1 MLMNPQD
8 TGDIGELESAIALIK
23 NGIRNAPI
31 KDVYDTVLIEK
42 GYRVEIKTSNIYQER
57 NSKRPSNTYRF
68 NFKKS
73 QLMKDAFDYALCVGI
88 DMNGLPEV
96 FYMIP
101 QKYLHERNH
110 RVVCV
115 LQNNDMCAQYGSNYS
130 KLSYYNTYDKYSIC
144 RNNWDALKLDRPAF
158 MRKENYITKKL
169 LNFKETEKK
178 RIVKEFVNA
187 AKHGKRREVT
197 QAILDVCKKYNV
209 SRNTFN
215 RVING
220 HVSYRGE
227 WKHHVNGYSNY
238 TKEENKKLM
247 KEVKKLH
254 KKGYTFKQMMEKLN
268 LSNGKLSSL
277 RNKLGITKR
286 RMK

>member
-1 MLMNPQD
+1 
-8 TGDIGELESAIALIK
+8 
-23 NGIRNAPI
+23 
-31 KDVYDTVLIEK
+31 
-42 GYRVEIKTSNIYQER
+42 
-57 NSKRPSNTYRF
+57 
-68 NFKKS
+68 
-73 QLMKDAFDYALCVGI
+73 
-88 DMNGLPEV
+88 
-96 FYMIP
+96 
-101 QKYLHERNH
+101 
-110 RVVCV
+110 
-115 LQNNDMCAQYGSNYS
+115 
-130 KLSYYNTYDKYSIC
+130 SIC

-158 MRKENYITKKL
+158 MRKANYITKKL

-197 QAILDVCKKYNV
+197 QAILDVCKKYNI

-220 HVSYRGE
+220 HASYRGE

-238 TKEENKKLM
+238 TKEENHKLM

-286 RMK
+286 RKK